1 MTLPTI
7 HEVTSMFLYGSATP
21 PNNFTEN
28 DLTED
33 RGVKAINV
41 DTDEFLDSDDGPGRF
56 VVASN
61 SVMMQRFFQT
71 AAADYAAGTFSE
83 HRDDATGIVTMT
95 KAQLDEVYGLTANKI
110 WHGIAVDN
118 KWVYD
123 DLDDYAA
130 RTYIYGNISFKISED
145 ANFVIY
151 PDGRLEVQNFSLEV
165 LNGND
170 FDWTTRVDD
179 ILTMMGNT
187 VLKRAIDPSG
197 IGQTVLLKFDAA
209 TSYTYTQAD
218 FSSDVARADSVST
231 ILSPLSISQAMG
243 GVIQELYEEGTIQS
257 VMDGKLVLYGSDNA
271 DVISLYTSRTGVNVS
286 DPGYDL
292 PNPLS
297 EHTDD
302 GLIYVAGAGNDT
314 ITGTSDEDVLFGGQG
329 ADKLFGGS
337 GDDFIF
343 FDAEDTVVNGG
354 AGRDVGWAIGPDA
367 IDADMAAWAMEVQ
380 SGGSGADTVTMSG
393 ADSLMA
399 AGGDGD
405 DVFNLNAN
413 NNEGLRIVWGGAGAD
428 VINFAVDY
436 TVEWFDR
443 QVGIL
448 VVNVVGLTVD
458 TFATLTPDILGL
470 DGINLSKIHCIILNP
485 DATDQVQFDGMTMNS
500 EDYEFFNDD
509 IGSGPNGSGTNGY
522 FFGTRAS
529 PFLGDERVIQ
539 GVFVEEGWAEHLFSQ
554 DLEYYQVI
562 VTPTS
567 TTVIPSDEFSGMRWS
582 SQQMVW
588 VPFEENDP
596 EVQANVTRIQGEA
609 AEYFAVV
616 GTEPFLVQEAGDRP
630 EWPWFVA
637 GGSFSG
643 NSLVTDNSISATLPD
658 PPNTLISDWLLVA

>member
-187 VLKRAIDPSG
+187 VLKRAIDPRG

-337 GDDFIF
+337 GDDFF
-343 FDAEDTVVNGG
+343 FFSAEDTMVNGG
-354 AGRDVGWAIGPDA
+354 AGRDVGWALG
-367 IDADMAAWAMEVQ
+367 Q
-380 SGGSGADTVTMSG
+380 GGVTVTMTAQELEVVIGSSG
-393 ADSLMA
+393 TDTIILSGSTDLLFA
-399 AGGDGD
+399 AGGAGNDTFVVTHND
-405 DVFNLNAN
+405 T
-413 NNEGLRIVWGGAGAD
+413 EGPKILWGGAGAD
-428 VINFAVDY
+428 TFEFNQTDPRSY
-436 TVEWFDR
+436 WE
-443 QVGIL
+443 QVGIA
-448 VVNVVGLTVD
+448 VVQIAALTEKM
-458 TFATLTPDILGL
+458 FASLTLADLGL
-470 DGINLSKIHCIILNP
+470 EGIDLSKLDAIILNP
-485 DATDQVQFDGMTMNS
+485 DAGDTFMMDGARLGTNAINL
-500 EDYEFFNDD
+500 EEYDLVTGDGGLHLVDDYDTPASLDVRSSGYLGETQAIQSVFFNEVRVENVYTEYFEFKEILVTPDGHVEIKDVDD
-509 IGSGPNGSGTNGY
+509 FAKSWGNLAGATSRAIANSVPWFAEHGSDWVAQEASETPIYFAPFFVVGGHFEGATLEDNGSLLATPGDPGIT
-522 FFGTRAS
+522 
-529 PFLGDERVIQ
+529 PF
-539 GVFVEEGWAEHLFSQ
+539 
-554 DLEYYQVI
+554 
-562 VTPTS
+562 
-567 TTVIPSDEFSGMRWS
+567 
-582 SQQMVW
+582 
-588 VPFEENDP
+588 N
-596 EVQANVTRIQGEA
+596 
-609 AEYFAVV
+609 
-616 GTEPFLVQEAGDRP
+616 
-630 EWPWFVA
+630 
-637 GGSFSG
+637 
-643 NSLVTDNSISATLPD
+643 
-658 PPNTLISDWLLVA
+658 WLLAA